1 MCECEREEKSVLGEA
16 DGVNDSGFV
25 RWTKIYFSPIEL
37 WKDRAGRE
45 GKGKEGE
52 TQCGKCSL
60 KKDGEYGE
68 YMYIVPSRRERIR
81 ERIGWTQTEKMY

>member
-1 MCECEREEKSVLGEA
+1 MDENIFLS
-16 DGVNDSGFV
+16 
-25 RWTKIYFSPIEL
+25 Y
-37 WKDRAGRE
+37 RALEGPSWEGRE
-45 GKGKEGE
+45 GERR
-52 TQCGKCSL
+52 TQRGKCSL